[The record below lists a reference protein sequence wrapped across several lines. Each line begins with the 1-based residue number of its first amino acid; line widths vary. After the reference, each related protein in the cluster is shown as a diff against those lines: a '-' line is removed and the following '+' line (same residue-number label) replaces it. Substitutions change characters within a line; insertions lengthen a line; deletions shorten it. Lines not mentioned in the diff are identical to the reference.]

1 MYSIITQAL
10 GILAAVFVIGSYQF
24 KKNSSLI
31 MVQAAGSFLFLL
43 NYFMLGAYTGA
54 FMNFACVAR
63 GLIFCGGDKTRKPF
77 ILVALNLLFIIG
89 TIFTWESALSLLPLL
104 GMISVTVGMYF
115 NNGKLI
121 RIAQLFVSSPCWLIY
136 NFASGTIG
144 GVICEIFVIC
154 SAVVSIIRYGFDG
167 FEK

>member
-1 MYSIITQAL
+1 MYLIITQVIGL
-10 GILAAVFVIGSYQF
+10 LAAVIVIGSYQF

-31 MVQAAGSFLFLL
+31 IVQTAGSFLFLL

-54 FMNFACVAR
+54 FMNLACVAR
-63 GLIFCGGDKTRKPF
+63 GLIFYGGDKTRKPF
-77 ILVALNLLFIIG
+77 VLVALNLLLIVG
-89 TIFTWESALSLLPLL
+89 AVFTWESALSLLPLL
-104 GMISVTVGMYF
+104 GMIAVTVGMYSD
-115 NNGKLI
+115 NGKYI
-121 RIAQLFVSSPCWLIY
+121 RMAQLFISSPCWLIY

-154 SAVVSIIRYGFDG
+154 SAVISIIRYGFDG

>member
-1 MYSIITQAL
+1 MYSFIAQAVGL
-10 GILAAVFVIGSYQF
+10 MGAAFVIGSYQC
-24 KKNSSLI
+24 KKNTSLI
-31 MVQAAGSFLFLL
+31 IVQSIGSFLFLI

-54 FMNFACVAR
+54 FMNLACVIR
-63 GLIFCGGDKTRKPF
+63 GGIFCAGDKTRKPF
-77 ILVALNLLFIIG
+77 ILVALNLLLIVG
-89 TIFTWESALSLLPLL
+89 AIFTWENALSILPLL

-115 NNGKLI
+115 NDGKWI

-154 SAVVSIIRYGFDG
+154 SAVVSIIRYGFNG

>member
-10 GILAAVFVIGSYQF
+10 GLLGAAFVISSYQF
-24 KKNSSLI
+24 KKNTSLI
-31 MVQAAGSFLFLL
+31 IVQVIGSFLFLL

-54 FMNFACVAR
+54 FMNLACVIR
-63 GLIFCGGDKTRKPF
+63 GFIFCGGEKTRKPVV
-77 ILVALNLLFIIG
+77 LVALNLLFIIG
-89 TIFTWESALSLLPLL
+89 AIFTWENALSLLPLL
-104 GMISVTVGMYF
+104 GMISVTVGMYL
-115 NNGKLI
+115 NDGKWI

-144 GVICEIFVIC
+144 GVVCEIFVIC
-154 SAVVSIIRYGFDG
+154 SAVVSIVRYGFNG